1 MGFGWRPYVS
11 VAERRRKA
19 EKEMAKL
26 SKKGELARPVRIE
39 GKAIAKSFWGKAWCE
54 NLESYSDFENR
65 LPRGRTYVRNGSV
78 CHLDILPGEVRA
90 KVSGS
95 ELYTVTVKIKSLDPK
110 AWQSIKDRCTG
121 EIDSILDLLG
131 GKLAAGVMAVVTDRD
146 KGLFPKP
153 REISLNCS
161 CPDWADMCKHVAATL
176 YGVGARLDE
185 HPELLF
191 VLRGVDHQE
200 LVSAKVEEAVAAVVK
215 GGSRRRLAEGEL
227 SEVFGLE
234 IEEGAQA
241 SRGDSKEK
249 PGETRPVSVSPAKP
263 KAKRAPS
270 GASSPASTSRASG
283 ASGASRAARV
293 AVGAPAFPAKLT
305 GAHVRELRERLGLN
319 GRDFAELLGVSSGA
333 VSLWENKVTTI
344 NLQDR
349 TRRALEKAWKSADWS
364 AKKKTAS
371 PRRRR

>member
-26 SKKGELARPVRIE
+26 SKKGGLAKPVHIE
-39 GKAIAKSFWGKAWCE
+39 GNAIAKSFWGKAWCK

-65 LPRGRTYVRNGSV
+65 LPRGRTYVRNGAV

-95 ELYTVTVKIKSLDPK
+95 ELYDVTIKIKRLDPT
-110 AWQSIKDRCTG
+110 AWQAIKDRCTG

-131 GKLAAGVMAVVTDRD
+131 GKLAAGVMAVVTDRE

-185 HPELLF
+185 NPELLF

-215 GGSRRRLAEGEL
+215 GGSRRRLAEGDL

-234 IEEGAQA
+234 MEEGAQA
-241 SRGDSKEK
+241 D
-249 PGETRPVSVSPAKP
+249 
-263 KAKRAPS
+263 S
-270 GASSPASTSRASG
+270 GAAKSQMGKAGTGGR
-283 ASGASRAARV
+283 ASRAVSATD
-293 AVGAPAFPAKLT
+293 GPSAFPAELT
-305 GAHVRELRERLGLN
+305 GRQVRELRERLGLN
-319 GRDFAELLGVSSGA
+319 GRDFAELLGVSGAA
-333 VSLWENKVTTI
+333 VSVWENAGGILK
-344 NLQDR
+344 LQER
-349 TRRALEKAWKSADWS
+349 SRRALEKVWDRAEKKAARSKATATHRLKVKMASSTKAKRANTALKKS
-364 AKKKTAS
+364 
-371 PRRRR
+371 